1 MNRTL
6 GQVDPEMAS
15 VLAEELD
22 RQRNC
27 LVMIPS
33 ENYASKAVLQA
44 QGSIMT
50 NKYAEGYPGARWY
63 NGCGAVD
70 KAEQLAI
77 DRAKEL
83 FGCDH
88 VNVQAHTGS
97 QANMAAYYAV
107 LDVGD
112 TILSLAVDHGGHLS
126 HGQATNFSGR
136 YYRVQHYALDRD
148 TEVLDYET
156 ARKVAHLYRPKLI
169 VIGFS
174 AYPRVIDWEAWRE
187 IANEVDA
194 LLMADIAHIVG
205 LIAAGVHPSPVAYA
219 DIITSTTHKTLRG
232 PRGAFIMC
240 KRHLADAIDRAIFP
254 GIQAGP
260 LMHVIAAKAVAFKE
274 AMTEEYRE
282 YQRQIVKNARA
293 LAEGLQAGG
302 IRLVSGGTDTHLMLC
317 DLRPLTLSGRDAANL
332 LEEAGI
338 IVNKNCIPYD
348 HQPPAIASGIRPGTP
363 ALTTRGMK
371 EPEMQRIADMMVR
384 VLRNWRNPEVRA
396 QVRKEVVELCG
407 RFPIYEGLEVL

>member
-6 GQVDPEMAS
+6 REVDLEMAA
-15 VLAEELD
+15 VLEDELE
-22 RQRNC
+22 RQRTT

-44 QGSIMT
+44 QGCVMT

-83 FGCDH
+83 FGADH
-88 VNVQAHTGS
+88 ANVQAHTGS

-107 LDVGD
+107 LDPGD
-112 TILSLAVDHGGHLS
+112 TILSLSVDHGGHLS

-136 YYRVQHYALDRD
+136 YYRVHHYALDRE
-148 TEVLDYET
+148 TELLDYES
-156 ARKVAHLYRPKLI
+156 ARKIAHLYRPKLI
-169 VIGFS
+169 VVGFS
-174 AYPRVIDWEAWRE
+174 AYPRVIDWDAWRA
-187 IANEVDA
+187 IADEVDA

-205 LIAAGVHPSPVAYA
+205 LIAAGVHPSPVPHA
-219 DIITSTTHKTLRG
+219 DIVTSTTHKTLRG

-260 LMHVIAAKAVAFKE
+260 LMHVIAAKAIAFKE
-274 AMTEEYRE
+274 AMTEEYRQ
-282 YQRQIVKNARA
+282 YQRQIVTNAKA
-293 LAEGLQAGG
+293 LAEELQKQGV
-302 IRLVSGGTDTHLMLC
+302 RLVSGGTDNHLMLC
-317 DLRPLTLSGRDAANL
+317 DLRPLTLSGRDAANI

-371 EPEMQRIADMMVR
+371 ESEMRQIAEMMGR
-384 VLRNWRNPEVRA
+384 VLRSPLDPEVRK
-396 QVRKEVVELCG
+396 QIRQEVGGLCERFPVYDDREVV
-407 RFPIYEGLEVL
+407 

>member
-6 GQVDPEMAS
+6 RQTDPEMAAA
-15 VLAEELD
+15 LEEELE
-22 RQRNC
+22 RQRTT

-44 QGSIMT
+44 QGCVMT
-50 NKYAEGYPGARWY
+50 NKYAEGYPAARWY
-63 NGCGAVD
+63 NGCAAVD
-70 KAEQLAI
+70 RAEQLAI

-83 FGCDH
+83 FGADH
-88 VNVQAHTGS
+88 ANVQAHTGS

-107 LDVGD
+107 LDPGD
-112 TILSLAVDHGGHLS
+112 TILSLSVDHGGHLS

-136 YYRVQHYALDRD
+136 YYRVQYYALDRD
-148 TEVLDYET
+148 TELLDHES
-156 ARKVAHLYRPKLI
+156 ARKIAQLYRPKLI
-169 VIGFS
+169 VVGFS
-174 AYPRVIDWEAWRE
+174 AYPRTIDWEAWRT
-187 IANEVDA
+187 IADEVNA
-194 LLMADIAHIVG
+194 LLMADIAHTVG
-205 LIAAGVHPSPVAYA
+205 LVAAGVQPSPVPLA
-219 DIITSTTHKTLRG
+219 DIVTSTTHKTLRG

-260 LMHVIAAKAVAFKE
+260 LMHVIAAKAIAFKE

-293 LAEGLQAGG
+293 LGEALAAQG
-302 IRLVSGGTDTHLMLC
+302 IRLVSGGTDTHLLLC

-348 HQPPAIASGIRPGTP
+348 YQPPAIASGIRPGTP

-371 EPEMQRIADMMVR
+371 EPEMAQIGEMMGR
-384 VLRNWRNPEVRA
+384 VLRDPLNPEVRK
-396 QVRKEVVELCG
+396 QVRQEVRDLCA
-407 RFPIYEGLEVL
+407 RFPVYDDIEVL